1 MACRNQDKLSGDSRD
16 NANVQV
22 GVEEEYKLY
31 GDKLDNMLDLCNA
44 LHTDVR
50 NHKED
55 LTITLQSL
63 EECPRFL
70 QISEDRVLS
79 LLVKLDSNKAS
90 DPDGI
95 SNRFLKD

>member
-1 MACRNQDKLSGDSRD
+1 MACKNQDKLSGDSRE

-44 LHTDVR
+44 LQINVR

-55 LTITLQSL
+55 LTITLHSL

-70 QISEDRVLS
+70 KISED
-79 LLVKLDSNKAS
+79 
-90 DPDGI
+90 
-95 SNRFLKD
+95 